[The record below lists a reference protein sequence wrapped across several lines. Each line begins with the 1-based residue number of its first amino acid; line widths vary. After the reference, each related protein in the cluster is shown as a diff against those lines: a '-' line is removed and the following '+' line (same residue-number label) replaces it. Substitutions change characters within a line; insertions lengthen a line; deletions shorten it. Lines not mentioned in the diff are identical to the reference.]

1 MKYILTLL
9 LLISTA
15 HAQQLNVK
23 LPPFNAVGNGAAD
36 DYIPIQK
43 AIDSAVKTRGTV
55 YIPAGRYKISQTLI
69 VANWS
74 PASNAYAQAF
84 VKIIGDDMM
93 HSTGVTLIQP
103 TFKDAPALALH
114 LNKGSL
120 VQGLFFDG
128 KYRTPAI
135 TVDSLYRTDIDSY
148 GDTSCRDSRYSPY
161 TAIAIDPFRGILP
174 PDGGYPTLQQ
184 WYRGPD
190 VVSGSTGIR
199 VEDCTFRN
207 FTIGAI
213 LSPNGKTL
221 NNELITFENIRVNDC
236 KFAFV
241 GCQAQEKLNRLIN
254 WEIWGS
260 VRCAFVWAKYG
271 QGQPGHYVIDGVN
284 IAGRVVQLIHRP
296 SQGFFPI
303 FLNNIFAESLGKIG
317 YWNTTMNDAINNSTL
332 NFYYYRYLKAWPD
345 NHFEGNGVMFNNVHM
360 RYYVYPEVP
369 ILMKGKEIKYFNS
382 EGHFRAKHI
391 KGQRYYHTDPDY
403 QNGYE
408 ITRTAYGKFNF
419 EYENGAKKLT
429 LTQRLAPVKV
439 GDIMVFYQGSN
450 LDFYGMGEV
459 ETVTDSSYTITYCSP
474 GLNNSITLNVGV
486 YKSK

>member
-1 MKYILTLL
+1 MKYIITLL

-15 HAQQLNVK
+15 YGQLNVK
-23 LPPFNAVGNGAAD
+23 DFGAKGNGSAD
-36 DYIPIQK
+36 DYLAIQK
-43 AIDSAVKTRGTV
+43 AIDSAVKTKGTV
-55 YIPAGRYKISQTLI
+55 YIPAGRYKISKSLI

-74 PASNAYAQAF
+74 ATANNYAQAF
-84 VKIIGDDMM
+84 IRIIGDDAM
-93 HSTGVTLIQP
+93 HSTGITLIQP

-114 LNKGSL
+114 LNKGSI
-120 VQGLFFDG
+120 VRGLFFDG
-128 KYRTPAI
+128 LYRTPNI
-135 TVDSLYRTDIDSY
+135 SVDSIYRTDIDTY

-161 TAIAIDPFRGILP
+161 TAIAIDPFRGVLP
-174 PDGGYPTLQQ
+174 PDGGYPTLQE
-184 WYRGPD
+184 WYRGAD
-190 VVSGSTGIR
+190 NYSGSTGVR

-260 VRCAFVWAKYG
+260 VRCAFVWNKYG
-271 QGQPGHYVIDGVN
+271 QGHPGHYTIDGVN
-284 IAGRVVQLIHRP
+284 IAGRVVQFIHRA

-303 FLNNIFAESLGKIG
+303 FITNVFAESLGKIG
-317 YWNTTMNDAINNSTL
+317 YWDTQMNDAISNSTF

-345 NHFEGNGVMFNNVHM
+345 NHFTGNNVMFNNVHM

-369 ILMKGKEIKYFNS
+369 ILMKGRIKYFNS
-382 EGHFRAKHI
+382 EGHPRANHI
-391 KGQRYYHTDPDY
+391 KGWRYYHTDPDMN
-403 QNGYE
+403 NGYE
-408 ITRTAYGKFNF
+408 ITRTAFGNLPFY
-419 EYENGAKKLT
+419 YENGAKKVT

-439 GDIMVFYQGSN
+439 GDVMVFYYGN
-450 LDFYGMGEV
+450 YDFAGMGEI
-459 ETVTDSSYTITYCSP
+459 EAVTDSSYTITYCSP
-474 GLNNSITLNVGV
+474 GLDSAIRLNVGI